1 MMKEQMTLTF
11 PLRSEFLTTVRLA
24 TGGVCSLAGLDL
36 DASED
41 CKVCVTESLLLLL
54 RRGFSSARVSFAPA
68 EGGMRVCVTGEACEE
83 RKPFSDEDEIALALL
98 HALAREVTMDKAEGE
113 VGEIAFLFG
122 QTA

>member
-1 MMKEQMTLTF
+1 MKEYLCLQV
-11 PLRSEFLTTVRLA
+11 PLRREMMTAVRLA
-24 TGGVCSLAGLDL
+24 AGGVCSAAGMSYD
-36 DASED
+36 DGED

-98 HALAREVTMDKAEGE
+98 HALAREVTMDKAEGD

>member
-1 MMKEQMTLTF
+1 MMDELLS
-11 PLRSEFLTTVRLA
+11 LRVALSPDVMTTVRLA
-24 TGGVCSLAGLDL
+24 TGGVCSLVSLSYDDG
-36 DASED
+36 ED